1 MFATAD
7 IMRLNNLVFLFLIT
21 MCEQDDGL
29 SSCKIKPKSPDAACI
44 EIYKPVC
51 GCDDITYSN
60 ACYAETTGVLRW
72 TQGACSD

>member
-1 MFATAD
+1 
-7 IMRLNNLVFLFLIT
+7 MRLYPIVFIFLVT

-29 SSCKIKPKSPDAACI
+29 SPCKIKPNNPDAACI

-60 ACYAETTGVLRW
+60 ACYAEATGVLRW
-72 TQGACSD
+72 KQGACAD